1 MGNVE
6 HFDKLFIFEFAN
18 NHMGDI
24 NHGLR
29 MVKEFGEVAKQY
41 TEFQFAVKFQFRDI
55 ETFIHPDFK
64 ERKDLKYVKRFS
76 ETKLTMDEFK
86 TLKKAAT
93 KAGFKTLCTG
103 FDETS
108 VGRIEEMGFDYI
120 KVASCSFTDWPLL
133 NKVVESKLPII
144 ASTAGSSLSDIDNVV
159 SFFKNRNKDLA
170 IMHCVGEYPTLEE
183 NLQINQ
189 INFLKN
195 RYQDLPIG
203 FSTHEH
209 PDNNDAVFIAT
220 AKGACL
226 FEKHVAVVTDEYP
239 KNAYS
244 ATPEQVG
251 GWLSSARRAYKMC
264 GKEKGRHDNSEREIS
279 DLRRFKRGVFAKRF
293 IAEGE
298 VIDRT
303 NVFYAWPPQDGQIL
317 ANEMS
322 KYTHYIAKK
331 SFDVN
336 EAVYNSSDSAEK
348 VETRGKIWDIV
359 QDVKSF
365 LAKSGVVYPG
375 QAKLEISHHYGIDKF
390 YDFGITMITVV
401 NREYCKKLIITLPGQ
416 SHPEQYHEQKE
427 ETFLVLHGDVDL
439 KLDGISK
446 ELKRGD
452 VVTIMPGVRHEFSTK
467 NGCVI
472 EEVSSTHYT
481 NDSYYT
487 DEKIAQ
493 NKNRKTFITHWMG

>member
-1 MGNVE
+1 ME
-6 HFDKLFIFEFAN
+6 HVGHFNKLFIFEFAN
-18 NHMGDI
+18 NHMGDV
-24 NHGLR
+24 NHGLQ
-29 MVKEFGEVAKQY
+29 MIKEFGEVAQNY
-41 TEFQFAVKFQFRDI
+41 PEFQFAVKFQFRDI

-76 ETKLTMDEFK
+76 ETKLTLEEFK
-86 TLKKAAT
+86 TLQDAAV

-103 FDETS
+103 FDEVS
-108 VGRIEEMGFDYI
+108 VGLVEKMGFDYI

-133 NKVVESKLPII
+133 NKVVESSLPVI

-170 IMHCVGEYPTLEE
+170 IMHCVGEYPTKEE

-189 INFLKN
+189 INFLTN

-203 FSTHEH
+203 FSTHED
-209 PDNNDAVFIAT
+209 PDNNDAVFIAV
-220 AKGACL
+220 AKGASL
-226 FEKHVAVVTDEYP
+226 FEKHVAVVTEEYP

-244 ATPEQVG
+244 ATPYQVE
-251 GWLSSARRAYKMC
+251 GWLSSARRAYSMC
-264 GKEKGRHDNSEREIS
+264 GKETGRHENSEREIS
-279 DLRRFKRGVFAKRF
+279 DLRRFKRGVFAKKA
-293 IAEGE
+293 IKKGDI
-298 VIDRT
+298 IDRS

-317 ANEMS
+317 ANDMS
-322 KYTHYIAKK
+322 KYTHYVAKK
-331 SFDVN
+331 SFEPN
-336 EAVYNSSDSAEK
+336 EAIYNESSQTEK
-348 VETRGKIWDIV
+348 VETREKLQNIV

-365 LAKSGVVYPG
+365 LTESGVVYPG
-375 QAKLEISHHYGIDKF
+375 EAKLEISHHYGIDKF

-416 SHPEQYHEQKE
+416 THPEQYHKQKE
-427 ETFLVLHGDVDL
+427 ETFLVLHGEVDL
-439 KLDGISK
+439 YLDDAHR

-452 VVTIMPGVRHEFSTK
+452 IVTIMPGVRHQFSTK
-467 NGCVI
+467 SGCII

-493 NKNRKTFITHWMG
+493 NKNRKTFITHWID